1 MWRAKLA
8 PEPIDAEQERKGSR
22 SRSTEYL
29 SQRVRWKKKKK
40 RFRLIWK
47 SRRETNRA
55 EERAVSHFQNSHLEL
70 SSVCFQQQKRQ
81 RYLQGGSWKY
91 TSAPHPG
98 GSLGKKSSAPRS
110 TGTSAGA
117 SPGRSTGGHR
127 EGFRAVLSASAVC
140 QEPFQQ
146 HQRLL
151 LGDTHW
157 QRLHIED
164 QEVEG
169 EGQDDCPQQPDVDP
183 GRHPEQGLVLRQA
196 AGQEQCHI
204 KTSSTRTPE
213 IPSKGRFKYKRNHK
227 SPSV

>member
-1 MWRAKLA
+1 M
-8 PEPIDAEQERKGSR
+8 
-22 SRSTEYL
+22 
-29 SQRVRWKKKKK
+29 
-40 RFRLIWK
+40 
-47 SRRETNRA
+47 
-55 EERAVSHFQNSHLEL
+55 
-70 SSVCFQQQKRQ
+70 
-81 RYLQGGSWKY
+81 
-91 TSAPHPG
+91 
-98 GSLGKKSSAPRS
+98 
-110 TGTSAGA
+110 
-117 SPGRSTGGHR
+117 
-127 EGFRAVLSASAVC
+127 C

-196 AGQEQCHI
+196 AGQEQCRI

-227 SPSV
+227 ELHLRVGDGPCNHVTVTVFQTNLAFAHILS